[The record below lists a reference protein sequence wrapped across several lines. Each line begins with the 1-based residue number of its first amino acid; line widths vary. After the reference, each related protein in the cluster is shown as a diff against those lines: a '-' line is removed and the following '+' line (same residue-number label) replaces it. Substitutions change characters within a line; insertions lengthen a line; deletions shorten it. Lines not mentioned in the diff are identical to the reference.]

1 MVVWISSPVATGG
14 GMSSTIMDIARSEPQ
29 ATPTGDHRDD
39 ARAEERNNLKLALAT
54 FALQLDAFEMRTSR
68 VAHRLGATAIKKVTW
83 RQVGRVTEPGRYMF
97 RFGWLTIAAEDLA
110 VWEQLPNAAFTL
122 IRTAS
127 EIEEYRLG
135 AFDLRKDL
143 ALGEK

>member
-1 MVVWISSPVATGG
+1 
-14 GMSSTIMDIARSEPQ
+14 MDIARSERQ
-29 ATPTGDHRDD
+29 ATATGHHRDD

-54 FALQLDAFEMRTSR
+54 FALQLDAFEMRTSV
-68 VAHRLGATAIKKVTW
+68 VAHRPRATAVKKVTW
-83 RQVGRVTEPGRYMF
+83 QQVGRVTEPGRYIF

-122 IRTAS
+122 VRTAA
-127 EIEEYRLG
+127 EAEEYRLG
-135 AFDLRKDL
+135 AFELRKDL